1 METDMRRRRDF
12 LAGILASGL
21 APKTGWSAVGC
32 PIFLSAARHPDGR
45 HCLLGLNASGRALFE
60 IALPTRGHAAA
71 AHPTRPEAVIFARRP
86 GRFGLVLDCITG
98 KQTKDLFAPQGRH
111 FYGHGA
117 FSIDG
122 TRLFTT
128 ENDYA
133 AGRGVIGVWATDH
146 NFARLGEFASGGIG
160 PHDILRLPGSDIL
173 VVANGG
179 IETHPHSGR
188 EKLNLSTMRPNLTY
202 LSTEGCVLEQVEM
215 PKLLRMNSIRHLAA
229 RSDGLIAFAMQ
240 AQTRSGAMAGLLG
253 FHQMGE
259 PPRLS
264 IYPPAALR
272 TLRGYIGSVSFNANG
287 RQLAVTSSRG
297 GVAHFIDVEQ
307 QCYLHAAPIHDVS
320 GIGANG
326 SGFLATSGT
335 GRLTFFVSS
344 QIADSHKSIY
354 QWDNHLI
361 RIPVG

>member
-1 METDMRRRRDF
+1 METDMRSRRDF

-21 APKTGWSAVGC
+21 APKTGWAAVGC

-146 NFARLGEFASGGIG
+146 NFARLGEF
-160 PHDILRLPGSDIL
+160 
-173 VVANGG
+173 
-179 IETHPHSGR
+179 
-188 EKLNLSTMRPNLTY
+188 
-202 LSTEGCVLEQVEM
+202 
-215 PKLLRMNSIRHLAA
+215 
-229 RSDGLIAFAMQ
+229 
-240 AQTRSGAMAGLLG
+240 
-253 FHQMGE
+253 
-259 PPRLS
+259 
-264 IYPPAALR
+264 
-272 TLRGYIGSVSFNANG
+272 
-287 RQLAVTSSRG
+287 
-297 GVAHFIDVEQ
+297 
-307 QCYLHAAPIHDVS
+307 
-320 GIGANG
+320 
-326 SGFLATSGT
+326 
-335 GRLTFFVSS
+335 
-344 QIADSHKSIY
+344 
-354 QWDNHLI
+354 
-361 RIPVG
+361 